1 MHRSVSGLA
10 KNGPYLDIFLRKRF
24 QGRTLRRVEHDIC
37 VVGVLCQSS
46 RVKANFTPDT
56 LRVLSYLI
64 QQSGSRERDVKRA
77 RASGE
82 GGQKICHC
90 WVALF
95 NVMVR
100 FSNIRD
106 NFSETKKPAGRISNI
121 LCSHKWCWSITQ
133 NIWTMPRARNTEKE
147 Q

>member
-1 MHRSVSGLA
+1 M
-10 KNGPYLDIFLRKRF
+10 
-24 QGRTLRRVEHDIC
+24 
-37 VVGVLCQSS
+37 
-46 RVKANFTPDT
+46 
-56 LRVLSYLI
+56 
-64 QQSGSRERDVKRA
+64 KRA
-77 RASGE
+77 RASGDS
-82 GGQKICHC
+82 GPKICHC

-106 NFSETKKPAGRISNI
+106 TFSETKKPAGRISNI

-147 Q
+147 HKVLGHSMVPFPRWRYNSIRCLHLLQHGAGILPSDRGDRSTDDRRATRGDREKQEEVNVQWQRVGEKRI